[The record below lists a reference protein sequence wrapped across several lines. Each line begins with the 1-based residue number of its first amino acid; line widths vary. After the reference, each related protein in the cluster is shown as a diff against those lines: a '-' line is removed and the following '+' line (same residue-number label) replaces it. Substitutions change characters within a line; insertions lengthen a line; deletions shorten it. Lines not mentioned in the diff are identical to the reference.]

1 MSISVAGKASY
12 RETWAEVSLDAIYHN
27 ASIFKNSIAPKCKLM
42 AVIKADG
49 YGHGSVEAGET
60 ALEAGADYLGVA
72 FLDEAIVL
80 RKNGISA
87 PILVLGYTSPDAVQ
101 EAIQHDITLA
111 VYTEEAITAIHSS
124 AAKLDKK
131 AKVHLKVDTGM
142 GRIGVI
148 TKEDAL
154 SLAQQA
160 DRSEHIE
167 LEGIFTHF
175 SSADE
180 EETAPTIEQFEK
192 FKAIFNY
199 INHHQISIPI
209 KHCCNSAGAMRF
221 PEMHLD
227 MVRVGISLYGLN
239 PSEVVRS
246 EAFPL
251 KQALSFKTKVTMV
264 KKVQQ
269 GDTLSYGRTFKADR
283 ETLIAT
289 IPVGYADGLSRQLSN
304 RGSALVHNRRVQIVG
319 RVCMDQT
326 MLDVSNLEGVQI
338 GDEVV
343 LFGRAEDDALISI
356 DEVAE
361 LMGTINYEVVCLVMK
376 RVPRVYVRNEKAVNF
391 KNMLL

>member
-87 PILVLGYTSPDAVQ
+87 SILVLGYTSPDAVQ

-199 INHHQISIPI
+199 INQHQISIPI
-209 KHCCNSAGAMRF
+209 KHCCNSAGSMRF

-343 LFGRAEDDALISI
+343 LFGRAEDDAFISI